1 MKEFYVTLAVSIS
14 AEDREQAYQEVLKLI
29 KDEKDFAI
37 DIDESEIEEEPI
49 RKIFTVIVENHDET
63 NPIDKIMWT
72 IEDLPFVSDVEFL
85 EQYENNVRLQIETD
99 GDIDFDYLSK
109 KIEEN
114 KDFNLSVELI
124 SEDEYYDE

>member
-37 DIDESEIEEEPI
+37 DIEENEEPV
-49 RKIFTVIVENHDET
+49 RKIFTVIVENHEESNT
-63 NPIDKIMWT
+63 VDKLMWT
-72 IEDLPFVSDVEFL
+72 IEDLTFVSDVEFL
-85 EQYENNVRLQIETD
+85 EQYDNNVRLQIETD